1 MRPRTRHVTLRSSSF
16 EHFQAEAMNGHCV
29 KFDKDVLRK
38 VERDNGGPGL
48 SVHYPMD
55 TMSVNSEIA

>member
-1 MRPRTRHVTLRSSSF
+1 
-16 EHFQAEAMNGHCV
+16 MNGHCV

-38 VERDNGGPGL
+38 AERDNGGAGL

-55 TMSVNSEIA
+55 TMSVSSEIA

>member
-1 MRPRTRHVTLRSSSF
+1 
-16 EHFQAEAMNGHCV
+16 MNGHCV

-38 VERDNGGPGL
+38 AERDNGGLGGL